1 MNRKSAYDNLLHEI
15 CVGLGWCGSVDDSGS
30 RHVDD
35 YIPDTGPVTAEQ
47 FANWVLAAEGE
58 DQVVDPEKWQ
68 TAKDRLRDAF
78 IRHMGG
84 SVVDAGRLK

>member
-1 MNRKSAYDNLLHEI
+1 M
-15 CVGLGWCGSVDDSGS
+15 
-30 RHVDD
+30 DD
-35 YIPDTGPVTAEQ
+35 YIPDTGSVTAEQ
-47 FANWVLAAEGE
+47 FADWVLAADGE